1 MIVMIV
7 LVLASFLSI
16 ESKATRWAMLATR
29 ARLNAAMSA
38 RLALGHLQQ
47 AAGPDIRSTATGE
60 LACTP
65 DPISPYNPALS
76 WAVKYGQ
83 GQRYWTGTWRTDK
96 PDEPPQWLI
105 SGKGDKKDLSKTTT
119 VYLAQSI
126 SLSGETDY
134 KIDATHNYWAP
145 WQRDYPIT
153 YAAGNKESY
162 ATLVGNGSAVLDPG
176 PDGNTGTA
184 DDIDGRIALPKI
196 PLPGPSNNS
205 TTGNFAYWIGDE
217 GVKAAICLTDPRDIT
232 KAAPAALSIIDALRA
247 PGRTGT
253 ELLLGLKNVNIKEP
267 KFTAMAS
274 TASLPMLPGYDL
286 NDPDAAGLSPPK
298 LSFHHQSLWTAGV
311 LADSYRGGLRKDLS
325 LAFEMDD
332 AQFDISDFGSGN
344 GHETVIE
351 AYTAFVAKDPSNGNK
366 LLYPRRSWFPSYDT
380 AKVNPGTV
388 SSPDPRPRVWVP
400 MYEDNTDNPSRKLT
414 GGTKYLPW
422 SPVFIRE
429 DEMGQPL
436 VDTSSSA
443 PTVTTNTAWDKQ
455 PRRLVGPLWH
465 LVRDYYRLYKDV
477 DWSTN
482 TPSLGARSFFPNT
495 NQFDKG
501 GYRIDKYARYDLD
514 DALWSGGGKSTS
526 PYTDNFNATP
536 DPLGWL
542 NGLKGGYVASGAA
555 GGGRFIPRPVRGAYM
570 PTVHRLSMVFSLRTV
585 STGTDYTLKLVCTP
599 VLVIHNP
606 YNVQLKL
613 KEPTSSEPDPRIKGG
628 LKISFSQFD
637 QMRLQIFT
645 HTDNDP
651 AKSMDTTATPR
662 LFDSLFN
669 FTAASS
675 VSTGANA
682 ENLVAVVPAT
692 TLEPGEFAVF
702 TSKNLV
708 DATTLGVSTDA
719 AKIPI
724 LNMERGFYYT
734 GGFYTD
740 IRASTAAAPYKFKAD
755 DTVKCCIDLTSSM
768 YWHHWIYLTS
778 GWKKSLK
785 NDIVGQDLGSDEVLG
800 TSRNNSLASYAH
812 YVNVGGSN
820 FNTTHLGDAGSLA
833 NPVMIGPVSAIRTVA
848 EVAPG
853 PVIAAFDTRARVADT
868 ARTTT
873 YDRSVLSS
881 FAAQSNPV
889 PAAHPAWL
897 FTNPLPQTSS
907 NPALNGLPG
916 IGMASQR
923 TQLFGGDELALNAA
937 TTSWSNFLQIDAT
950 KANGANAFGGPSHGA
965 AGIASTTEVE
975 VPLSAPVSLGQLMH
989 ANLSAWDWMPYR
1001 TVGNSFPS
1009 MVVPLDKSWTHGTPH
1024 TNAGTIGGH
1033 TFGDMSYLMN
1043 NALWDSFFFSGAAP
1057 TLSETS
1063 RSGSYNAVR
1072 SKSLTQVM
1080 AAFAAG
1086 TGKLSNPRMSLYQG
1100 SIGLAAQA
1108 ITADGFIN
1116 DDPSKPVGTVG
1127 AGPDGYRRFSSYLLN
1142 LGAFNVNSTSVEA
1155 WTGLYGSLKGLA
1167 LGSQAA
1173 TAPSSTNNARFPRII
1188 GSATQAPATR
1198 NIGDAAYW
1206 NGFANL
1212 SDTQIRALATAT
1224 VAEVK
1229 ARAQFLQRTE
1239 RDQEY
1244 PPVLPVPNSTGM
1256 SVPRGFGKFP
1266 VAQSPGTPFLGLCE
1280 FVNRYLGPTNTK
1292 KIGSFVSLPS
1302 AGTTTSLYPIENQ
1315 ATETTL
1321 PVTAEK
1327 VRWMFRSGTLESAI
1341 ARADKALGSETLA
1354 KMPSGSIAK
1363 MIDPSVSHNWMNGG
1377 VDVAHAGGR
1386 TGMPPGLFFRN
1397 VEILDTDNVNR
1408 THNGFGANGCLFQGD
1423 LLQAL
1428 GPVLATRSD
1437 TFRIRAYGE
1446 ANEETGTAQGAV
1458 LELIV
1463 QRTPDYIDP
1472 TNAPHDRLL
1481 DSKRSLINVLL
1492 GRRFIILSFRWLA
1505 TNEI

>member
-1 MIVMIV
+1 MAMIVMIV

-65 DPISPYNPALS
+65 SPISPYDPALS

-105 SGKGDKKDLSKTTT
+105 SGKGGKDLSKATTI
-119 VYLAQSI
+119 YLAQSI
-126 SLSGETDY
+126 SLSGATDY
-134 KIDATHNYWAP
+134 DASYWAP

-153 YAAGNKESY
+153 YAAGNRDSY

-184 DDIDGRIALPKI
+184 DDIDGRVALPKI

-232 KAAPAALSIIDALRA
+232 KAAPSALSTIDALRA

-267 KFTAMAS
+267 MFTAMGS
-274 TASLPMLPGYDL
+274 TATLPMLPGYDDSL
-286 NDPDAAGLSPPK
+286 IDGLSPLK

-351 AYTAFVAKDPSNGNK
+351 AYTADPILGQ
-366 LLYPRRSWFPSYDT
+366 RRSWFPSYDT

-388 SSPDPRPRVWVP
+388 SSPDKDVRPRVWVP
-400 MYEDNTDNPSRKLT
+400 MYEDNTDNPGRGKINLGT

-436 VDTSSSA
+436 VDTSSAA
-443 PTVTTNTAWDKQ
+443 PTVTTNTTWDKQ

-495 NQFDKG
+495 NQFVKG
-501 GYRIDKYARYDLD
+501 GYRLNNYARYDLD
-514 DALWSGGGKSTS
+514 DALWSGGGKVTS
-526 PYTDNFNATP
+526 PYTDGYDSTP
-536 DPLGWL
+536 DPLGWI
-542 NGLKGGYVASGAA
+542 NPLKGGDLTGHGV
-555 GGGRFIPRPVRGAYM
+555 GRYIPRPVRGAYM
-570 PTVHRLSMVFSLRTV
+570 PSIHRLSMIFSLRAAPD
-585 STGTDYTLKLVCTP
+585 GGDFTLKLVCTP

-628 LKISFSQFD
+628 LKVSFSQFD

-645 HTDNDP
+645 HKSNDP
-651 AKSMDTTATPR
+651 AQPINTTATSR

-669 FTAASS
+669 FTAASDA
-675 VSTGANA
+675 STGSNP

-702 TSKNLV
+702 TSKQLV

-740 IRASTAAAPYKFKAD
+740 IRASTVAAPYKFKAAD
-755 DTVKCCIDLTSSM
+755 QVKCCIDLTSSM
-768 YWHHWIYLTS
+768 YWHHWVYLTS
-778 GWKKSLK
+778 GWKQSLK
-785 NDIVGQDLGSDEVLG
+785 NDIVGQDLGANEVLG

-812 YVNVGGSN
+812 YVNVGGSG
-820 FNTTHLGDAGSLA
+820 FNATHLGDAGSPT

-889 PAAHPAWL
+889 PAAHPSWL

-975 VPLSAPVSLGQLMH
+975 VPLAAPVSLGQLMH

-1024 TNAGTIGGH
+1024 TNASYIGGH

-1043 NALWDSFFFSGAAP
+1043 NALWDTFFFSGAAP

-1116 DDPSKPVGTVG
+1116 DDPSKPAGSVG

-1188 GSATQAPATR
+1188 GGATQSPATR

-1224 VAEVK
+1224 VTEIK

-1244 PPVLPVPNSTGM
+1244 APTARRF
-1256 SVPRGFGKFP
+1256 RGFP
-1266 VAQSPGTPFLGLCE
+1266 ATQNPGTPFLGLCE
-1280 FVNRYLGPTNTK
+1280 FVNRYLGPTK
-1292 KIGSFVSLPS
+1292 KAGAFVSLPS
-1302 AGTTTSLYPIENQ
+1302 AGTTTSLYPIENT
-1315 ATETTL
+1315 AADTTL

-1341 ARADKALGSETLA
+1341 ARADKSLGTETLA
-1354 KMPSGSIAK
+1354 KMPTSGK
-1363 MIDPSVSHNWMNGG
+1363 TIDPSISHNWVYGG
-1377 VDVAHAGGR
+1377 IAGAR

-1446 ANEETGTAQGAV
+1446 ANEETGTGQGAV
-1458 LELIV
+1458 LELVV

-1472 TNAPHDRLL
+1472 SNAPHDRLR
-1481 DSKRSLINVLL
+1481 DSKKSPINVLL

>member
-1 MIVMIV
+1 MAMIVMIV

-16 ESKATRWAMLATR
+16 ESKATRWTMLATR
-29 ARLNAAMSA
+29 ARLNATMSA

-65 DPISPYNPALS
+65 KPISPYDPALS
-76 WAVKYGQ
+76 WAIKCGQ
-83 GQRYWTGTWRTDK
+83 GQRYWTGAWRTDK

-105 SGKGDKKDLSKTTT
+105 SGKGGKDVNNAST
-119 VYLAQSI
+119 VYLAQSK
-126 SLSGETDY
+126 SHSGTADY
-134 KIDATHNYWAP
+134 DATYWAP
-145 WQRDYPIT
+145 WQIDYPKT

-162 ATLVGNGSAVLDPG
+162 ATLVGNGSAVLEPG
-176 PDGNTGTA
+176 PDGSIGTA

-232 KAAPAALSIIDALRA
+232 KAAPSALSTVDALRA

-253 ELLLGLKNVNIKEP
+253 ELLLGLKKVNIKEP
-267 KFTAMAS
+267 MFTAMGS
-274 TASLPMLPGYDL
+274 TASLSMLPGYDDSL
-286 NDPDAAGLSPPK
+286 VDGLSPLK

-311 LADSYRGGLRKDLS
+311 LADSYRGGLRRDLS

-344 GHETVIE
+344 GHETVVE
-351 AYTAFVAKDPSNGNK
+351 AYTADPILGQ
-366 LLYPRRSWFPSYDT
+366 RRSWFPSYDT

-400 MYEDNTDNPSRKLT
+400 MYEANTDNPGRKIA
-414 GGTKYLPW
+414 GGDKYLPW

-436 VDTSSSA
+436 IDTSSTA
-443 PTVTTNTAWDKQ
+443 PTVTKNTAWDKK

-477 DWSTN
+477 DWTTN
-482 TPSLGARSFFPNT
+482 TPSLGARSFYPNT
-495 NQFDKG
+495 NQFVKG
-501 GYRIDKYARYDLD
+501 GYRLNNYARYDLD
-514 DALWSGGGKSTS
+514 NALWSGGGLATGTYIDGYDS
-526 PYTDNFNATP
+526 TP
-536 DPLGWL
+536 DPLGWI
-542 NGLKGGYVASGAA
+542 NGLKGGDLT
-555 GGGRFIPRPVRGAYM
+555 GGGKGRFIPRPVRGAYM
-570 PTVHRLSMVFSLRTV
+570 PTVHRFSMIFSLRAAPD
-585 STGTDYTLKLVCTP
+585 GDDFTLKLVCTP

-613 KEPTSSEPDPRIKGG
+613 KEPTSAEPDPLIKGG

-637 QMRLQIFT
+637 QMRLQIRT
-645 HTDNDP
+645 YPENDLT
-651 AKSMDTTATPR
+651 KLMNTTATAR

-669 FTAASS
+669 FTAASDA
-675 VSTGANA
+675 STGANA

-702 TSKNLV
+702 TSKQLV
-708 DATTLGVSTDA
+708 DATKLDVSTEA

-740 IRASTAAAPYKFKAD
+740 IRASTVAAPYKFKKE
-755 DTVKCCIDLTSSM
+755 DTIKCWIDLTGPM
-768 YWHHWIYLTS
+768 YWHHWLYLTS
-778 GWKKSLK
+778 GWKKSLN
-785 NDIVGQDLGSDEVLG
+785 NDTVGQDLGSDEVLG
-800 TSRNNSLASYAH
+800 TSRNNSRASYAH
-812 YVNVGGSN
+812 YVNVGGGG
-820 FNTTHLGDAGSLA
+820 FKGTHLGDAGRQDHE
-833 NPVMIGPVSAIRTVA
+833 VMIGPVSAIRTVA

-873 YDRSVLSS
+873 YDRSALPYS
-881 FAAQSNPV
+881 AAQSNPV

-937 TTSWSNFLQIDAT
+937 TTSWSSFLQIDAT
-950 KANGANAFGGPSHGA
+950 KANGTNAFGGPSHGA

-1024 TNAGTIGGH
+1024 TNASTIGGH

-1063 RSGSYNAVR
+1063 RNGNYNDVR
-1072 SKSLTQVM
+1072 AKSLTQVM

-1173 TAPSSTNNARFPRII
+1173 TDPSSTNNARFPRII
-1188 GSATQAPATR
+1188 GDTTQTPATR
-1198 NIGDAAYW
+1198 KIGDAAYW

-1224 VAEVK
+1224 VTEIK

-1244 PPVLPVPNSTGM
+1244 PPGTLPCPAG
-1256 SVPRGFGKFP
+1256 RRFKGFP
-1266 VAQSPGTPFLGLCE
+1266 AIQNPGTPFLGLCE
-1280 FVNRYLGPTNTK
+1280 FINRYLGPTK
-1292 KIGSFVSLPS
+1292 KPGAFVSLP
-1302 AGTTTSLYPIENQ
+1302 AVGTSTSLYPIENQ
-1315 ATETTL
+1315 ATTTT
-1321 PVTAEK
+1321 PPATADK

-1354 KMPSGSIAK
+1354 KMPTNGK
-1363 MIDPSVSHNWMNGG
+1363 MINPSVSHNWMNEG
-1377 VDVAHAGGR
+1377 VAGAR

-1446 ANEETGTAQGAV
+1446 ANEETGTGQGAV
-1458 LELIV
+1458 LELVV
-1463 QRTPDYIDP
+1463 QRTPDYLNP
-1472 TNAPHDRLL
+1472 ANLPHDRLR
-1481 DSKRSLINVLL
+1481 DSKKSPINVLL

-1505 TNEI
+1505 PNEI

>member
-1 MIVMIV
+1 MAMIVMIV

-16 ESKATRWAMLATR
+16 ESKATKWSMLATR
-29 ARLNAAMSA
+29 ARLNATMSA

-65 DPISPYNPALS
+65 SPISPYDPALS
-76 WAVKYGQ
+76 WAIKYGQ

-105 SGKGDKKDLSKTTT
+105 SGKGGKDLSKATT

-126 SLSGETDY
+126 SLSGATDY
-134 KIDATHNYWAP
+134 DASYWAP

-153 YAAGNKESY
+153 YAAGNRDSY

-184 DDIDGRIALPKI
+184 DDIDGRVALPKI

-217 GVKAAICLTDPRDIT
+217 GVKAAICLTEPRDMT
-232 KAAPAALSIIDALRA
+232 KKAPAALSIVDALRA

-351 AYTAFVAKDPSNGNK
+351 AYTADPILGQ
-366 LLYPRRSWFPSYDT
+366 RRSWFPSYGT
-380 AKVNPGTV
+380 AKTNPGTV

-400 MYEDNTDNPSRKLT
+400 MYEANTDNPGRKIA
-414 GGTKYLPW
+414 GGDKYLPW

-477 DWSTN
+477 DWTTN
-482 TPSLGARSFFPNT
+482 TPSLGARSFYPNT
-495 NQFDKG
+495 NQFVKG
-501 GYRIDKYARYDLD
+501 GYRLNNYARYDLD
-514 DALWSGGGKSTS
+514 NALWSGGGKVTS
-526 PYTDNFNATP
+526 PYTDGYDSTP
-536 DPLGWL
+536 DPLGWI
-542 NGLKGGYVASGAA
+542 NPLKGGDLTGHGV
-555 GGGRFIPRPVRGAYM
+555 GRYIPRPVRGAYM
-570 PTVHRLSMVFSLRTV
+570 PSIHRLSMIFSLRAAPA
-585 STGTDYTLKLVCTP
+585 GGDFTLKLVCTP

-628 LKISFSQFD
+628 LKVSFSQFD

-645 HTDNDP
+645 HTSNDP
-651 AKSMDTTATPR
+651 AQPINTTATSR

-669 FTAASS
+669 FTAASDA
-675 VSTGANA
+675 STGSNP

-740 IRASTAAAPYKFKAD
+740 IRASSVAAPYKFKAAD
-755 DTVKCCIDLTSSM
+755 QVKCCIDLTSSM
-768 YWHHWIYLTS
+768 YWHHWVYLTS

-785 NDIVGQDLGSDEVLG
+785 NDAVSADGQDLGANEVLG

-820 FNTTHLGDAGSLA
+820 FNTTHLGDAGSPT

-848 EVAPG
+848 ELAPG
-853 PVIAAFDTRARVADT
+853 PVIAAFDTRARTADT
-868 ARTTT
+868 ARTST
-873 YDRSVLSS
+873 YDRNALSY

-950 KANGANAFGGPSHGA
+950 KANGANALGGPSHGA
-965 AGIASTTEVE
+965 AGIATTTEVE
-975 VPLSAPVSLGQLMH
+975 IPLSAPVSLGQLMH

-1024 TNAGTIGGH
+1024 TNASYIGGH

-1057 TLSETS
+1057 VLSEGS
-1063 RSGSYNAVR
+1063 RNGSYNIVR

-1116 DDPSKPVGTVG
+1116 DDPSKSPG
-1127 AGPDGYRRFSSYLLN
+1127 GPDGYRRFSSYLLN

-1188 GSATQAPATR
+1188 GDTTQTPATR

-1212 SDTQIRALATAT
+1212 SDTQIRALAVAT

-1229 ARAQFLQRTE
+1229 ARAKFLQRTE

-1244 PPVLPVPNSTGM
+1244 PPALPVPNPTGM

-1266 VAQSPGTPFLGLCE
+1266 AAQSPGTPFLGLCE
-1280 FVNRYLGPTNTK
+1280 FVNRFLGPTK
-1292 KIGSFVSLPS
+1292 KAGAFVSLPS

-1354 KMPSGSIAK
+1354 KMPTNGKS
-1363 MIDPSVSHNWMNGG
+1363 IDPSVSHNWMNGG
-1377 VDVAHAGGR
+1377 IAGAR

-1397 VEILDTDNVNR
+1397 VEILDTDNINR

-1472 TNAPHDRLL
+1472 SNAPHDRLR
-1481 DSKRSLINVLL
+1481 DSKKSPINVLL

>member
-1 MIVMIV
+1 MAMIVMIV

-60 LACTP
+60 LACKP
-65 DPISPYNPALS
+65 DPISPYDPALS
-76 WAVKYGQ
+76 WAIKCGQ

-105 SGKGDKKDLSKTTT
+105 SGKGGKDLSKATT

-134 KIDATHNYWAP
+134 KADATHSYWAP

-176 PDGNTGTA
+176 PDGIIGTA

-217 GVKAAICLTDPRDIT
+217 GVKAATCLTDPRDIT
-232 KAAPAALSIIDALRA
+232 KSAPSALSTVDALRA

-267 KFTAMAS
+267 LFTAMGS
-274 TASLPMLPGYDL
+274 TATLPMLPGYDL
-286 NDPDAAGLSPPK
+286 NDPDAAGLSPLK
-298 LSFHHQSLWTAGV
+298 LSFHHQSLFTAGV

-332 AQFDISDFGSGN
+332 AQFDVSDFGSGN

-351 AYTAFVAKDPSNGNK
+351 AYTADPILGQ
-366 LLYPRRSWFPSYDT
+366 RRSWFPSYGT

-388 SSPDPRPRVWVP
+388 TSSDPFPRVWVP
-400 MYEDNTDNPSRKLT
+400 MYEDNTDNPGRKLT
-414 GGTKYLPW
+414 GGTQYLPW
-422 SPVFIRE
+422 CPVFIRG

-436 VDTSSSA
+436 VDTEKSG
-443 PTVTTNTAWDKQ
+443 PPKVTTNTAWDKQ

-645 HTDNDP
+645 HTDNDLTKP
-651 AKSMDTTATPR
+651 MNTTATPR
-662 LFDSLFN
+662 LFDTLFN
-669 FTAASS
+669 FTAASDA
-675 VSTGANA
+675 STGSNP

-702 TSKNLV
+702 TSKQLV

-740 IRASTAAAPYKFKAD
+740 IRDSTAAAPYKFKAD

-768 YWHHWIYLTS
+768 YWHHWVYLTS

-800 TSRNNSLASYAH
+800 TSRNNSRASYAH
-812 YVNVGGSN
+812 YVNVGGSG
-820 FNTTHLGDAGSLA
+820 FNVTHLGDAGSPT

-950 KANGANAFGGPSHGA
+950 KANGANALGGPSHGA
-965 AGIASTTEVE
+965 AGIATTTEVE
-975 VPLSAPVSLGQLMH
+975 IPLSAPVSLGQLMH

-1024 TNAGTIGGH
+1024 TNASYIGGH

-1116 DDPSKPVGTVG
+1116 DSTGI
-1127 AGPDGYRRFSSYLLN
+1127 APDGYRRFSSYLLN

-1188 GSATQAPATR
+1188 GGDTQSPATR

-1206 NGFANL
+1206 NGFSNL

-1244 PPVLPVPNSTGM
+1244 APAA
-1256 SVPRGFGKFP
+1256 RRFKGFP
-1266 VAQSPGTPFLGLCE
+1266 AIQNPGTPFLGLCE
-1280 FVNRYLGPTNTK
+1280 FVNRFLGPTK
-1292 KIGSFVSLPS
+1292 KPGAFVSLPS
-1302 AGTTTSLYPIENQ
+1302 VGTSTSLYPIENQ
-1315 ATETTL
+1315 ATTTTL

-1341 ARADKALGSETLA
+1341 ARADKALGSDTLA
-1354 KMPSGSIAK
+1354 KMPSGSSAK
-1363 MIDPSVSHNWMNGG
+1363 IIDPSISHNWLNGG
-1377 VDVAHAGGR
+1377 VAGAR

-1446 ANEETGTAQGAV
+1446 ANEETGTGQGAV
-1458 LELIV
+1458 LELVV
-1463 QRTPDYIDP
+1463 QRTPDYLDP
-1472 TNAPHDRLL
+1472 SNLPHDRLR
-1481 DSKRSLINVLL
+1481 DSKKSPINVLL

>member
-1 MIVMIV
+1 MAMIVMIV

-29 ARLNAAMSA
+29 ARLNATMSA

-60 LACTP
+60 LACKP
-65 DPISPYNPALS
+65 DPISPYDPALS
-76 WAVKYGQ
+76 WAIKCGQ
-83 GQRYWTGTWRTDK
+83 GQRYWTGAWRTDK

-105 SGKGDKKDLSKTTT
+105 SGKGGKDVTKATT

-134 KIDATHNYWAP
+134 KVDATHNYWAP

-176 PDGNTGTA
+176 PDGNIGTA

-232 KAAPAALSIIDALRA
+232 KSAPSALSTVDALRA

-267 KFTAMAS
+267 MFTAMGS
-274 TASLPMLPGYDL
+274 TASLSMLPGYDPD
-286 NDPDAAGLSPPK
+286 DPDAAGLSPLK

-351 AYTAFVAKDPSNGNK
+351 AYTADPILGQ
-366 LLYPRRSWFPSYDT
+366 RRSWFPSYGT
-380 AKVNPGTV
+380 AKTNPGTIT
-388 SSPDPRPRVWVP
+388 SSDPFPRVWVP
-400 MYEDNTDNPSRKLT
+400 MYEDNTDNLGRKLM
-414 GGTKYLPW
+414 GGTQYLPW
-422 SPVFIRE
+422 CPVFIRG

-436 VDTSSSA
+436 VDTEKSGP

-477 DWSTN
+477 DWTTN

-495 NQFDKG
+495 NQFVKG
-501 GYRIDKYARYDLD
+501 GYRLNNYARYDLD
-514 DALWSGGGKSTS
+514 DALWSGGGKVTS
-526 PYTDNFNATP
+526 PYTDGYDSTP
-536 DPLGWL
+536 DPLGWV
-542 NGLKGGYVASGAA
+542 NGLKGGDLT
-555 GGGRFIPRPVRGAYM
+555 GGGKGRFIPRPVRGAYM

-613 KEPTSSEPDPRIKGG
+613 KEPTSAEPDPRIKGG

-645 HTDNDP
+645 HTSNDP
-651 AKSMDTTATPR
+651 AQPIDASATSR

-669 FTAASS
+669 FTAASDA
-675 VSTGANA
+675 STGSNA
-682 ENLVAVVPAT
+682 ENLVAVIPAT

-702 TSKNLV
+702 TSKQLV

-755 DTVKCCIDLTSSM
+755 DTVKCCIDLTSSI
-768 YWHHWIYLTS
+768 YWHHWLYLTS

-812 YVNVGGSN
+812 YVNVGGSG
-820 FNTTHLGDAGSLA
+820 FNATHLGDAGSPT
-833 NPVMIGPVSAIRTVA
+833 NPVIIGPVSAIRTVA

-873 YDRSVLSS
+873 YDRSALSY

-950 KANGANAFGGPSHGA
+950 KANGANAFGGSSHGA
-965 AGIASTTEVE
+965 TGIASTTEVE

-1024 TNAGTIGGH
+1024 TNASYIGGH

-1116 DDPSKPVGTVG
+1116 DSTGV
-1127 AGPDGYRRFSSYLLN
+1127 APDGYRRFSSYLLN

-1188 GSATQAPATR
+1188 GSGTQTPATR
-1198 NIGDAAYW
+1198 NIADAAYW

-1224 VAEVK
+1224 VTEIK

-1244 PPVLPVPNSTGM
+1244 APASRRF
-1256 SVPRGFGKFP
+1256 RGFP
-1266 VAQSPGTPFLGLCE
+1266 AAQSPGTPFLGLCE
-1280 FVNRYLGPTNTK
+1280 FVNRYLGPTK
-1292 KIGSFVSLPS
+1292 KPGAFVSLPS
-1302 AGTTTSLYPIENQ
+1302 VGTSTSLYPIENQ
-1315 ATETTL
+1315 ATTTSL

-1354 KMPSGSIAK
+1354 KMPSGSSAK

-1377 VDVAHAGGR
+1377 IAGAR

-1446 ANEETGTAQGAV
+1446 ANDETGTGQGAV
-1458 LELIV
+1458 LELVV
-1463 QRTPDYIDP
+1463 QRTPDYLDP
-1472 TNAPHDRLL
+1472 ANLPHDRLR
-1481 DSKRSLINVLL
+1481 DSKKSPINVLL

>member
-1 MIVMIV
+1 
-7 LVLASFLSI
+7 
-16 ESKATRWAMLATR
+16 MLATR

-153 YAAGNKESY
+153 YAAGNRDSY

>member
-1 MIVMIV
+1 MAMIVMIV

-16 ESKATRWAMLATR
+16 ESKATRWTMLATR
-29 ARLNAAMSA
+29 ARLNATMSA

-65 DPISPYNPALS
+65 KPISPYDPALS
-76 WAVKYGQ
+76 WAIKCGQ
-83 GQRYWTGTWRTDK
+83 GQRYWTGAWRTDK

-105 SGKGDKKDLSKTTT
+105 SGKGGKDVTNAST
-119 VYLAQSI
+119 VYLAQSK
-126 SLSGETDY
+126 SHSGTADY
-134 KIDATHNYWAP
+134 DATYWAP
-145 WQRDYPIT
+145 WQIDYPKT

-162 ATLVGNGSAVLDPG
+162 ATLVGNGSAVLEPG
-176 PDGNTGTA
+176 PDGSIGTA

-232 KAAPAALSIIDALRA
+232 KSAPSALSTVDALRA

-267 KFTAMAS
+267 MFTAMGS
-274 TASLPMLPGYDL
+274 TASLSMLPGYDDSL
-286 NDPDAAGLSPPK
+286 VDGLSPLK

-311 LADSYRGGLRKDLS
+311 LADSYRGGLRRDLS

-344 GHETVIE
+344 GHETVVE
-351 AYTAFVAKDPSNGNK
+351 AYTAD
-366 LLYPRRSWFPSYDT
+366 LLLGQRRSWFPSFGT
-380 AKVNPGTV
+380 AKTNPGIIT
-388 SSPDPRPRVWVP
+388 SSDPRPRVWVP
-400 MYEDNTDNPSRKLT
+400 MYEDNIDNPGRNLGT
-414 GGTKYLPW
+414 NGTKYLPW

-429 DEMGQPL
+429 DEMLQTPL
-436 VDTSSSA
+436 VDTSKA
-443 PTVTTNTAWDKQ
+443 MPTVTTNTTWDKQ

-465 LVRDYYRLYKDV
+465 LVRDYYRLYKEV
-477 DWSTN
+477 DWDAGK
-482 TPSLGARSFFPNT
+482 PALGARAFFPNT

-514 DALWSGGGKSTS
+514 NALWSNGGKASN
-526 PYTDNFNATP
+526 PPDFTDNWNATP
-536 DPLGWL
+536 DPLGWI
-542 NGLKGGYVASGAA
+542 NGLKGGYEASGNT

-570 PTVHRLSMVFSLRTV
+570 PTVHRFSMVFSLRTV
-585 STGTDYTLKLVCTP
+585 KSGDNYTLKLVCTP

-613 KEPTSSEPDPRIKGG
+613 KKPTSAEPDSLIKGG

-637 QMRLQIFT
+637 NMQLQLKT
-645 HTDNDP
+645 HSSNDP
-651 AKSMDTTATPR
+651 KLPLTVQKKIDIDD
-662 LFDSLFN
+662 LFDFVAVATKVGSN
-669 FTAASS
+669 
-675 VSTGANA
+675 G

-702 TSKNLV
+702 TTKDIV
-708 DATTLGVSTDA
+708 DASDLNKSMDA
-719 AKIPI
+719 EGKLTIPI
-724 LNMERGFYYT
+724 LNMQRGFFFT
-734 GGFYTD
+734 GGFHTG
-740 IRASTAAAPYKFKAD
+740 IRESKLAD
-755 DTVKCCIDLTSSM
+755 PFLFGGGDMLECCINQTSSM
-768 YWHHWIYLTS
+768 FWHHLIYLTS
-778 GWKKSLK
+778 GWKQSLK
-785 NDIVGQDLGSDEVLG
+785 DDAVSADGQDLGAGEVLG

-812 YVNVGGSN
+812 YVNVGGN
-820 FNTTHLGDAGSLA
+820 GFKGTHLGDAGSEI
-833 NPVMIGPVSAIRTVA
+833 NPVIIGPVSAIRTVA

-873 YDRSVLSS
+873 YDRSALSY

-950 KANGANAFGGPSHGA
+950 KANGANAFGGSSHGA
-965 AGIASTTEVE
+965 TGIASTTEVE

-1024 TNAGTIGGH
+1024 TNASYIGGH

-1116 DDPSKPVGTVG
+1116 DSTGV
-1127 AGPDGYRRFSSYLLN
+1127 APDGYRRFSSYLLN

-1188 GSATQAPATR
+1188 GSGTQTPATR
-1198 NIGDAAYW
+1198 NIADAAYW

-1224 VAEVK
+1224 VTEIK

-1244 PPVLPVPNSTGM
+1244 APASRRF
-1256 SVPRGFGKFP
+1256 RGFP
-1266 VAQSPGTPFLGLCE
+1266 AAQSPGTPFLGLCE
-1280 FVNRYLGPTNTK
+1280 FVNRYLGPTK
-1292 KIGSFVSLPS
+1292 KPGAFVSLPS
-1302 AGTTTSLYPIENQ
+1302 VGTSTSLYPIENQ
-1315 ATETTL
+1315 ATTTSL

-1354 KMPSGSIAK
+1354 KMPSGSSAK

-1377 VDVAHAGGR
+1377 IAGAR

-1446 ANEETGTAQGAV
+1446 ANDETGTGQGAV
-1458 LELIV
+1458 LELVV
-1463 QRTPDYIDP
+1463 QRTPDYLDP
-1472 TNAPHDRLL
+1472 ANLPHDRLR
-1481 DSKRSLINVLL
+1481 DSKKSPINVLL